1 MRLSAESER
10 KVLPVASRCLDVMMD
25 AAESIQPRKDTGH
38 VVEVYKSGFDPP
50 GDVEFED
57 YSATMRRSISE
68 SSYLDNR
75 AEGRRHTR
83 KLWPFLRKNKLLHL
97 LSSPRQPP
105 PPPPTSPSP
114 GEVVNSS
121 QSPPTGSR
129 EPITQRLSDLMS
141 SGSRTRK
148 HCLRSLKRGV
158 CIHIPTNLNTT
169 VELMAEE
176 AKCPVSLLL
185 RKYIY
190 IVSFHQYVKRPIF
203 SNILNAFHGQY
214 YPLLAMMS
222 FPYLCCTANN

>member
-1 MRLSAESER
+1 DMEERRIERIAEAMRLSAESER

-158 CIHIPTNLNTT
+158 CTHT
-169 VELMAEE
+169 
-176 AKCPVSLLL
+176 
-185 RKYIY
+185 
-190 IVSFHQYVKRPIF
+190 H
-203 SNILNAFHGQY
+203 
-214 YPLLAMMS
+214 
-222 FPYLCCTANN
+222 